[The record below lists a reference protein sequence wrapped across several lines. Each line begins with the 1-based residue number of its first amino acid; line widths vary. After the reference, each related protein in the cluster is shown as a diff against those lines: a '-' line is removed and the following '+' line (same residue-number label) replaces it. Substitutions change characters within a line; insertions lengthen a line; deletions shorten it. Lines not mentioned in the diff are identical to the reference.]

1 MIVQAPSFALE
12 EVQSG
17 EVISLTD
24 FKGKPVMITFW
35 ASWCPDCMKD
45 LPMKEQFYQHADADT
60 LAFLTINVT
69 GRERSE
75 EAGKDFTIKNNLPFL
90 VLQDSGR
97 ETYDKFGCT
106 GVPTTVLLNQDH
118 QIVHLFDDKSSFLDI
133 AKALPDIMTSK

>member
-1 MIVQAPSFALE
+1 
-12 EVQSG
+12 
-17 EVISLTD
+17 
-24 FKGKPVMITFW
+24 MITFW

-75 EAGKDFTIKNNLPFL
+75 EAGKDFAIKNNLPFL
-90 VLQDSGR
+90 VLQDNGR

-118 QIVHLFDDKSSFLDI
+118 QIVHVFDDKSSFLDI